1 MNKGPFSPAAACAL
15 GLFGLLL
22 AGCSPKVDDS
32 VIRIGEY
39 DALTGDI
46 ATFGTTTHEGIVMA
60 VEEINAAGGIHGKKV
75 VLITE
80 DDEGKPEQ
88 AALVAEKL
96 LTDDQVHALIGEV
109 ASSNSLAVAPIAQ
122 RYEIPMISPSSTNPK
137 VTQQGDYIF
146 RVCFID
152 SFQGKVAAKFAYDTL
167 KARKAAIL
175 RDEKSDYSLGLAD
188 VFAAD
193 FKAAGGTIVA
203 DKAYMG
209 GDVDFKAQLTSLRDS
224 RPDLIY
230 VPGYYGEVGLIARQ
244 ARAIGLKQPLL
255 GGDGW
260 ESEELY
266 KIGGAALN
274 NCYFTNHCAPDSP
287 DKVVRNFVAKY
298 EARWKHEPGAL
309 AMLGY
314 DAVNVLADAISRAPD
329 LRGHSIRD
337 ALAATKNFR
346 GVTGMISMDADRDAV
361 KSAVVLQIKDGKAVY
376 KETVNP

>member
-1 MNKGPFSPAAACAL
+1 MNRHSKFRVLAGFLAL
-15 GLFGLLL
+15 GLL
-22 AGCSPKVDDS
+22 ASGCGHKIDDS
-32 VIRIGEY
+32 VVRIGEY
-39 DALTGDI
+39 DALTGDT
-46 ATFGTTTHEGIVMA
+46 ATFGQTTHEGIVMA
-60 VEEINAAGGIHGKKV
+60 VEQINAAGGIKGKKV

-80 DDEGKPEQ
+80 DDQGKPEQ

-96 LTDDQVHALIGEV
+96 LTEDQVHALIGEV

-122 RYEIPMISPSSTNPK
+122 RYQIPMISPSSTNAK
-137 VTQQGDYIF
+137 VTQQGDFIF

-152 SFQGKVAAKFAYDTL
+152 SFQGKVAAKFAYKSL
-167 KARKAAIL
+167 KARTAAVF

-188 VFAAD
+188 VFTRE
-193 FKAAGGTIVA
+193 FEAAGGKIVA

-209 GDVDFKAQLTSLRDS
+209 GDVDFKAQLTSFRDAK
-224 RPDLIY
+224 PDLIY
-230 VPGYYGEVGLIARQ
+230 VPGYYSEVGLIARQ

-266 KIGGAALN
+266 KIGGAALE

-287 DKVVRNFVAKY
+287 DKVVRAFVAAY

-314 DAVNVLADAISRAPD
+314 DAVNVLAAAIVRSAD
-329 LRGHSIRD
+329 LRGPSIRD
-337 ALAATKNFR
+337 ALAATKDFP
-346 GVTGMISMDADRDAV
+346 GVTGSITMDADRNAV
-361 KSAVVLQIKDGKAVY
+361 KSAVILMIKGGRAVY
-376 KETVNP
+376 KETVAP

>member
-1 MNKGPFSPAAACAL
+1 MIRHSHSWVLAGLL
-15 GLFGLLL
+15 GLLA
-22 AGCSPKVDDS
+22 AGCAPKIDDS

-39 DALTGDI
+39 DALTGDT
-46 ATFGTTTHEGIVMA
+46 ATFGQTTHEGIVMA
-60 VEEINAAGGIHGKKV
+60 VEQINAAGGIKGKKV

-80 DDEGKPEQ
+80 DDQGKPEQ

-96 LTDDQVHALIGEV
+96 LTEDQVHALIGEV

-122 RYEIPMISPSSTNPK
+122 RAQIPMISPSSTNAK
-137 VTQQGDYIF
+137 VTEQGDFIF

-152 SFQGKVAAKFAYDTL
+152 SFQGKVAAKFAFNSL
-167 KARKAAIL
+167 KARTAAVF

-188 VFAAD
+188 VFTRE
-193 FKAAGGTIVA
+193 FEAAGGKIVA

-209 GDVDFKAQLTSLRDS
+209 GDVDFKAQLTSLRDAK
-224 RPDLIY
+224 PDLIY
-230 VPGYYGEVGLIARQ
+230 VPGYYSEVGLIARQ

-266 KIGGAALN
+266 KIGGAALE

-287 DKVVRNFVAKY
+287 DKVVRDFVAAY

-314 DAVNVLADAISRAPD
+314 DAVNVLAAAIARAPD
-329 LRGHSIRD
+329 LRGPSLRD
-337 ALAATKNFR
+337 ALAATKDFP
-346 GVTGMISMDADRDAV
+346 GVTGSISMDADRNAV
-361 KSAVVLQIKDGKAVY
+361 KSAVILQIKGGRAVY
-376 KETVNP
+376 KETVAP